1 MTNLLNHWMNITMS
15 LSHNI
20 TIKNPN
26 KNNYIMKMEK
36 LLKKKI
42 YFLTENF
49 KK

>member
-1 MTNLLNHWMNITMS
+1 MNITMS

-42 YFLTENF
+42 YFLTKNF
-49 KK
+49 KR